1 MCALPTPRTGILA
14 SVSRNFAETGM
25 AQMAYYVLAGDRRQA
40 RADLVA
46 KGIREGD
53 DMAQRRDNDWLLT
66 EQ

>member
-1 MCALPTPRTGILA
+1 
-14 SVSRNFAETGM
+14 
-25 AQMAYYVLAGDRRQA
+25 MAYYVLAGDRRQA